1 MAERT
6 ILITGAGGFLGG
18 HVLRGLAERAEVST
32 VALARRPLTDPPGR
46 VVQAVALLAELTGET
61 WSRLGVGRFDTAIHL
76 AGFMPKRTDQG
87 DVRQRLAGSVD
98 GTRRLLGSLKGICG
112 RMLLASSTDVYGE
125 ETGAPRAL
133 TERSPAAPTTPYAT
147 AKLECERLVA
157 GTGDG
162 WEPVILRCGQL
173 YGPGD
178 EEHAKLVPHT
188 TRRLLSGLPP
198 VVLGD
203 GRAQRDLLYVADAAE
218 AVVRAALA
226 RRCRVWSMSSRGGRT
241 RSTTSSRR
249 SARSSA
255 TAVLSTASSPNAT
268 RPRSDSTTA
277 CCARRWAPR
286 SRCHSTMACAPRW
299 RT

>member
-46 VVQAVALLAELTGET
+46 VVQAVAPLAELTGET
-61 WSRLGVGRFDTAIHL
+61 WSRLGVGRFDTAI
-76 AGFMPKRTDQG
+76 
-87 DVRQRLAGSVD
+87 
-98 GTRRLLGSLKGICG
+98 
-112 RMLLASSTDVYGE
+112 
-125 ETGAPRAL
+125 
-133 TERSPAAPTTPYAT
+133 RSPAAPTTPYAT

-226 RRCRVWSMSSRGGRT
+226 PSVPGVVNVVAGRSHPVDHIVATLSEIIGYRGPVHREQPERDSPSQRFDNRLLREALGT
-241 RSTTSSRR
+241 EEP
-249 SARSSA
+249 
-255 TAVLSTASSPNAT
+255 LSLDDGLRAEVAHMKGLD
-268 RPRSDSTTA
+268 R
-277 CCARRWAPR
+277 
-286 SRCHSTMACAPRW
+286 
-299 RT
+299 